1 MSDIIEKLEVD
12 LELLKSPSY
21 GYRKF
26 KWIQQQKEIIAEE
39 QEQYTHL
46 VKDHNLKVLDQINP
60 KELPRG

>member
-1 MSDIIEKLEVD
+1 MRID

-26 KWIQQQKEIIAEE
+26 RWIQQQKEIMQDE
-39 QEQYTHL
+39 QEHYQGL
-46 VKDHNLKVLDQINP
+46 VKDHNIKLLDQINP